1 MKSGYVVKG
10 CTVRG
15 YWNTAK
21 RIAVQIRYKSG
32 TDPVQKW
39 DRTGTKVGQ
48 NRYRTGTE
56 PVQNWDRSE
65 TFAGRGGGA
74 KNWGQRPHFPTI
86 EAAYLI
92 GCTSKGGARYR
103 NKPQDAKTGRNHT
116 PQDPA
121 LKPPQKRCKLSGSKC
136 PVWSVETPPNAIQAA
151 IS

>member
-56 PVQNWDRSE
+56 VRHLQGE
-65 TFAGRGGGA
+65 AGGEKLGPAAPLSHHRGGLSDRVHLEG
-74 KNWGQRPHFPTI
+74 WGKIP
-86 EAAYLI
+86 
-92 GCTSKGGARYR
+92 K
-103 NKPQDAKTGRNHT
+103 
-116 PQDPA
+116 
-121 LKPPQKRCKLSGSKC
+121 
-136 PVWSVETPPNAIQAA
+136 QAA
-151 IS
+151 GCKNRPKPYPAGSGPQTASEALQTFRQ